1 MVGMLQHIALV
12 VVLAGSCIQLLK
24 PMKAAIGR
32 KGKKRKE
39 LDECKASRD
48 DALNVMNRCFY

>member
-1 MVGMLQHIALV
+1 MVCMLQHIALV

-39 LDECKASRD
+39 LDECKAS
-48 DALNVMNRCFY
+48 ALNITSMP